1 MNRANPYR
9 IFLVLAVMVAG
20 ALCLLLPEKNA
31 APVANMGEAVKGKPS
46 VVTDSNAVRPDSL
59 QENNNPKQ

>member
-1 MNRANPYR
+1 M
-9 IFLVLAVMVAG
+9 VLAVMVAG